1 MAPGFLD
8 WYRQRRMQLGIVGE
22 RRAFRSAAKL
32 GWMEEGEAPGFI
44 LPPSPEISVDLV
56 ATAQS
61 EPHGPERLRSCSDP
75 HGERRTG

>member
-8 WYRQRRMQLGIVGE
+8 WYRQRRMQLRIVVE
-22 RRAFRSAAKL
+22 RWAFRSAAEL

-44 LPPSPEISVDLV
+44 LPPSPEISADLV
-56 ATAQS
+56 ATARS
-61 EPHGPERLRSCSDP
+61 EPHGPERLRFYSDP